1 MEKRRKKLRTRLIQI
16 LTSVDESYKSGHL
29 YYRKPATKMNYPC
42 ILYNLLGGDYSYA
55 DNTKYI
61 KNYRFSITVIDEDE
75 DSPIAE
81 AVENLPGCSLDRTFQ
96 TEGLNHFVY
105 TITI

>member
-29 YYRKPATKMNYPC
+29 YYRKPAKNMNYPC
-42 ILYNLLGGDYSYA
+42 ILYDLLSAIYSYA
-55 DNTKYI
+55 DNIKYI
-61 KNYRFSITVIDEDE
+61 KNYRYSITVIDEDE

-105 TITI
+105 VIVI

>member
-1 MEKRRKKLRTRLIQI
+1 MVKRRKKLRTRLIQI
-16 LTSVDESYKSGHL
+16 LTSVDESYKSEHL
-29 YYRKPATKMNYPC
+29 YFRKPASKMNYPC
-42 ILYNLLGGDYSYA
+42 ILYDLLSGVYGHA
-55 DNTKYI
+55 DNIKYI

-81 AVENLPGCSLDRTFQ
+81 AVENLLGCSLDRTFQ